1 MNSQRCDLKMKRNK
15 ILAALLYVLPIV
27 FFTVA
32 YFGITASGEDIYQGA
47 GNYKNGV
54 EINVTEDAA
63 EAFRHNGRITDVY
76 AWTVIDFFDYQFQWG
91 PDAIFRLL
99 DVAMA
104 CGVFYLMTMAI
115 IGRKPKLSIRDALVY
130 DASFAIVMLTQHG
143 RVFYAGFS
151 AIHNYMVGAFI
162 MMAFATPYLMMLWES
177 KVGERYRLVWAAGMV
192 IAGVLFG
199 MSSAIAPIAFVI
211 IAIIYGIAIRKRRK
225 TWMPKW
231 AIAGIV
237 GTIVGIC
244 VSNFAG
250 PGLDFYTSNGAY
262 VDTYDYVSVVGF
274 FGAPLDGMVRLL
286 KHLAMNFGRV
296 LVPIVICL
304 AAALICIRD
313 ARQVLTKKF
322 WREMSKKRKK
332 VLVACVMFAVI
343 AILGTVQ
350 VNAPLR
356 ILLPAYIASV
366 MAALITIEP
375 CIKSKTVGWAIILV
389 VGAIVITKIG
399 LTVEYHQRAS
409 EVFDEVRKNDAATI
423 CVDREIIRAKNLPV
437 VYLGQEDMLAE
448 WAMPEVV
455 YNKTV
460 KFCE

>member
-1 MNSQRCDLKMKRNK
+1 MRRNK
-15 ILAALLYVLPIV
+15 ILAVVLYVLPIL

-32 YFGITASGEDIYQGA
+32 YFGITVSGEDIYQGA

-54 EINVTEDAA
+54 EMNVAEDAA

-91 PDAIFRLL
+91 PDVIFRLL
-99 DVAMA
+99 DVVMA
-104 CGVFYLMTMAI
+104 CGVFYLMTMVTV
-115 IGRKPKLSIRDALVY
+115 GRKPKLLIRDALVY
-130 DASFAIVMLTQHG
+130 DASFALVMLTQHG

-231 AIAGIV
+231 VIAGIV

-262 VDTYDYVSVVGF
+262 VDTYDYVSVAGF

-296 LVPIVICL
+296 LAPIAICL

-343 AILGTVQ
+343 AILGASQ

-356 ILLPAYIASV
+356 ILLPGYIASV
-366 MAALITIEP
+366 MVMLIMIEP
-375 CIKSKTVGWAIILV
+375 CVKSKFVGWGIALAVGTV
-389 VGAIVITKIG
+389 VIVKIG
-399 LTVEYHQRAS
+399 LTAEYHQRVN
-409 EVFDEVRKNDAATI
+409 EVFDEIRRNDADMI
-423 CVDREIIRAKNLPV
+423 CIDRGRVHAKNFPV
-437 VYLGQEDMLAE
+437 VYLGQEDILAE